1 MMGLTQDLRYAVRT
15 LKHSPGYTLV
25 ALLTL
30 ALGIGANTAIFSMIR
45 GVLLRPLPYREG
57 ERLVFLEQPAS
68 LAGVQDARFSVP
80 ELADYRSQSRSLEGI
95 VEYHSMPFIL
105 LGDGEPSRV
114 QTGVVSANFFDVLGV
129 TPHLGRAFR
138 EGEDQAGANPVL
150 MLSYGYWMNQLGGDP
165 AVIGRTFEMNDR
177 IHTVIGVLP
186 PRAAVSRRERRLHA
200 GVVLSLPHGPDH
212 PGGPHGPDA
221 HPLRP
226 AGSRPDG
233 PGRQHRVRG
242 DRRPGFAPSIRRRIR
257 RARASPSAWPR
268 CRRRWAAA
276 RGRRCSCCS
285 ARPGSSCSSP
295 APTWPT

>member
-15 LKHSPGYTLV
+15 LKHGPGYTLI

-80 ELADYRSQSRSLEGI
+80 ELGDYRSQSRSLEGI

-138 EGEDQAGANPVL
+138 EGEDLDEA
-150 MLSYGYWMNQLGGDP
+150 
-165 AVIGRTFEMNDR
+165 R
-177 IHTVIGVLP
+177 
-186 PRAAVSRRERRLHA
+186 RAALAWSQCGLFLMIFVPGVYFDPVKLAMLCLAAICARVCVLRRFYRGVIRTCNVSRKQMSWRCFKRTLALRTMFVSLFRL
-200 GVVLSLPHGPDH
+200 
-212 PGGPHGPDA
+212 
-221 HPLRP
+221 
-226 AGSRPDG
+226 
-233 PGRQHRVRG
+233 
-242 DRRPGFAPSIRRRIR
+242 
-257 RARASPSAWPR
+257 
-268 CRRRWAAA
+268 
-276 RGRRCSCCS
+276 
-285 ARPGSSCSSP
+285 
-295 APTWPT
+295 